1 MTILS
6 HVRKDAPQS
15 HVIVRS
21 RYELHTNDY
30 TAAGAHAVAGD
41 EEEVGDSLANHLLS
55 WLDTANPSEDEQ
67 QM

>member
-1 MTILS
+1 MTILA